1 MADGSEENRE
11 FLGAGLAF
19 PLGVDEEGKVRMN
32 RLEDQVRQSILL
44 ILQTA
49 PCWISKRDRWMY
61 VYRKDPLPPGP
72 KSCGRFCAS

>member
-1 MADGSEENRE
+1 
-11 FLGAGLAF
+11 
-19 PLGVDEEGKVRMN
+19 MN

-61 VYRKDPLPPGP
+61 VYRKESLPPGP
-72 KSCGRFCAS
+72 KSCGRFSAR